1 MVKINNGYIEI
12 YMPQHP
18 SARANGAILEHRY
31 IAEKKLGRQLR
42 PEEVVHH
49 LDGDRFNNNEDN
61 LIVFKTQADHA
72 AFHQGCQAVLDG
84 DVYWCLD
91 KLPQKLLCPICNKN
105 YIYKTST
112 MCCECSNI
120 KRRKVER
127 PTLEEL
133 STLILEKSFVDIG
146 KIYGVTDNAVRRWCK
161 QYNLPYRKKDMK
173 KAKIK

>member
-1 MVKINNGYIEI
+1 
-12 YMPQHP
+12 
-18 SARANGAILEHRY
+18 
-31 IAEKKLGRQLR
+31 
-42 PEEVVHH
+42 
-49 LDGDRFNNNEDN
+49 
-61 LIVFKTQADHA
+61 
-72 AFHQGCQAVLDG
+72 
-84 DVYWCLD
+84 
-91 KLPQKLLCPICNKN
+91 
-105 YIYKTST
+105 